1 MDRIQ
6 QCADL
11 SIRRGCGFGFLGI
24 STSMV
29 GMVSEMA
36 LAMKMGAIGTSL
48 MVVILL
54 LKGLRAPIR
63 NYKHT
68 ELWIL
73 LDKQHDLP
81 EPRAQQVIGNI
92 LRDRY
97 LWHATWAAL
106 AATLLWFLAF
116 WMVLFHMPPASG

>member
-1 MDRIQ
+1 
-6 QCADL
+6 
-11 SIRRGCGFGFLGI
+11 
-24 STSMV
+24 MV

-48 MVVILL
+48 MVVVLL
-54 LKGLRAPIR
+54 LKGLKAPAR

-68 ELWIL
+68 EVWIL
-73 LDKQHDLP
+73 LDKRHDLP
-81 EPRAQQVIGNI
+81 EPRAQQVIGSI

-106 AATLLWFLAF
+106 AAGMLWFLSL
-116 WMVLFHMPPASG
+116 WMTVFRGPFPG